1 MVGSGVA
8 VKKLWKSLRTSV
20 TSKGKG
26 MKRKLAS
33 MNVLNKKK
41 RTYRNGHI
49 HSVPSSKRQNGRFG
63 HYNYSDDDEEDGR
76 FRKKLRNWNI
86 KTMSCFL
93 GSVDIKP
100 ANDQFV
106 YVTDLYASRS
116 QIFNSSEEADAKADK
131 MKGERDVIA
140 SGSGSSSADGNEN
153 EKSRS
158 SAMKEFNMKA
168 FLSAAA
174 TMEASPSTDT
184 DTDTK
189 RKKTVC
195 WNTTSQ
201 AELNGEKDKRIS
213 GFSETAKVDTEAEV
227 FIARFYEDMK
237 LQKQKSIV
245 EYREMLERGAS

>member
-20 TSKGKG
+20 TGKGKG

-63 HYNYSDDDEEDGR
+63 HYNYSDDDEEDDR

-86 KTMSCFL
+86 KTMSCFF
-93 GSVDIKP
+93 GSVDIEP
-100 ANDQFV
+100 VNDQFV

-116 QIFNSSEEADAKADK
+116 QIFSSSEEADAKADK
-131 MKGERDVIA
+131 MKGKRDIIA

-158 SAMKEFNMKA
+158 SEMKEFNMKA

-184 DTDTK
+184 K

-195 WNTTSQ
+195 WSTSQ
-201 AELNGEKDKRIS
+201 AQFNGEKDKRFS
-213 GFSETAKVDTEAEV
+213 GFSDTEKVDTEAEV
-227 FIARFYEDMK
+227 FIAKFHEDMK